1 MLTPMETTQLADRMM
16 QAVAEDRA
24 ATLKR
29 REVVLVERLLHALLV
44 VDDVDAKPLFMAL
57 RDGG

>member
-29 REVVLVERLLHALLV
+29 REVVLVESLLHALLV
-44 VDDVDAKPLFMAL
+44 VDDVDAKRLFMAL